1 MMPSKF
7 YKRSLSTKNEDN
19 SKEQTIFKHHQI
31 NLTPIKKRV
40 NLSRIDGYENIV
52 SQLYTPRQIK
62 NIGYPPKI
70 FKQSAYLE
78 ETPFNNIV
86 QGYFLPTPRKTQL
99 QINKIITEPTTFNNS
114 PIKKQEKNYIILK
127 NKTDQEYDLDRQLN
141 IPQKIRLYFSC
152 QKLQKRFFKLQE
164 LLSFISIKSIFQ
176 YLNDQNSSIID
187 YIAEYDVQYKQ
198 FILTEFLCIILYFL
212 IKYNLI
218 QRDELT
224 RLEKLI
230 LYQHQQNACNVI
242 HKLQIHVPGFKTY
255 MHLFFQLQ
263 QANPVIPKQID
274 LLNKYIDKT
283 IDDLIKTIVNSQ
295 LQQHIREFL
304 FMKIEQ
310 KTSDFI
316 DKLKKIIES
325 IQEFLYFLPKNE
337 KEYTLILDLE
347 ETLIHIDNNNNG
359 QIKKRPYLQEFLEEL
374 SRYYEIAVFGHL
386 SQIEIDN
393 IIQQLDCNQFI
404 KHKLNRNHLMKYEKV
419 LIKDLTLLGRPANK
433 YIVVDNDPFN
443 FLLSPQNGI
452 QIRSW
457 YGEQGDHAL
466 LDLLPFLGDLRLYK
480 DVRIGLTQVKTYSQY
495 FFVPQ

>member
-7 YKRSLSTKNEDN
+7 YKRSLSTRNEDN
-19 SKEQTIFKHHQI
+19 YNQQTIFKHPQT

-40 NLSRIDGYENIV
+40 NLTRIDGYENII

-62 NIGYPPKI
+62 NIGYSPKI
-70 FKQSAYLE
+70 IKHSAYQE
-78 ETPFNNIV
+78 ESQFNNIV
-86 QGYFLPTPRKTQL
+86 QGYFLPTPRKISL
-99 QINKIITEPTTFNNS
+99 QFNKIITEPTTFNNS
-114 PIKKQEKNYIILK
+114 PIRKQEKNCIILK
-127 NKTDQEYDLDRQLN
+127 NTKTDLEYDLDKQLN

-164 LLSFISIKSIFQ
+164 LLQFISIKSIYQ
-176 YLNDQNSSIID
+176 YLNDQNSNTID
-187 YIAEYDVQYKQ
+187 YVAEFDIQYKQ

-218 QRDELT
+218 KKDELS

-255 MHLFFQLQ
+255 MHLFYQLQ
-263 QANPVIPKQID
+263 QANPLIPKQID

-283 IDDLIKTIVNSQ
+283 IDDLIKTIVNYQ
-295 LQQHIREFL
+295 LKQQIREFL

-325 IQEFLYFLPKNE
+325 IQEHLYFLPKNE

-347 ETLIHIDNNNNG
+347 DTLIHIDDNA
-359 QIKKRPYLQEFLEEL
+359 QIKKRPFLQEFLEEL
-374 SRYYEIAVFGHL
+374 SRYYEIVVFGHL
-386 SQIEIDN
+386 PQLEMEKIIPKIDEN
-393 IIQQLDCNQFI
+393 SII
-404 KHKLNRNHLMKYEKV
+404 KHQLNKNHLMKYEKV
-419 LIKDLTLLGRPANK
+419 LIKDLTLLGRPPNK
-433 YIVVDNDPFN
+433 YIIVDNDPFN

-457 YGEQGDHAL
+457 HGEPGDHAL
-466 LDLLPFLGDLRLYK
+466 QDLQPFLGDLRLYK
-480 DVRIGLTQVKTYSQY
+480 DVRIGLTQVKTYSQF
-495 FFVPQ
+495 FFVPL